1 MIHEVEPEHLWLKA
15 QAWFRKLSGGKP
27 VDLNGALLLIG
38 IQELG
43 QGIRNFSK
51 EEKQDLMHIGTCKVL
66 STAGYYKLEGLDSDG
81 WPHWVPDKDLPVL
94 SLKEQEILLKLQVV
108 EYLRTELGE
117 TL

>member
-1 MIHEVEPEHLWLKA
+1 MIHEVEPEHQWLKA
-15 QAWFRKLSGGKP
+15 QAWFRKLSDGKP

-66 STAGYYKLEGLDSDG
+66 SLANYYRLEGLDQDG
-81 WPHWVPDKDLPVL
+81 WPHWEASTPLPVL
-94 SLKEQEILLKLQVV
+94 SLKEQETLLKLQVV

-117 TL
+117 PI